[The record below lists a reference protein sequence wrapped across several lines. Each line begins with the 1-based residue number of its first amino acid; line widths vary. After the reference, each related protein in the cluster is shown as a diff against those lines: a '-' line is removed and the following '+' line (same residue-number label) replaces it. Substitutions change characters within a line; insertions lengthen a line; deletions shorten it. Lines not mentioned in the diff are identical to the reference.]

1 VSRFDLEPLRP
12 PLTHRVEYHPQFLA
26 HGCQLVTESSTG
38 FGRLADQHPGSF
50 EGFESVAEQ
59 RGGNP
64 GRTLTNLAERV
75 APIQQVSDDDRRP
88 PFGQHL
94 GTASDRAVLAVFAHV
109 TSLTLAFAV
118 RNFIF

>member
-12 PLTHRVEYHPQFLA
+12 PLAHRVEYHPQLLP
-26 HGCQLVTESSTG
+26 HGCQLVAESSTG
-38 FGRLADQHPGSF
+38 FIRLAQQHPGSF
-50 EGFESVAEQ
+50 EGFESLAEQ
-59 RGGNP
+59 GGGNP
-64 GRTLTNLAERV
+64 WPTLTNLAERV

-88 PFGQHL
+88 AFGKHL

-109 TSLTLAFAV
+109 TSVTPASAG